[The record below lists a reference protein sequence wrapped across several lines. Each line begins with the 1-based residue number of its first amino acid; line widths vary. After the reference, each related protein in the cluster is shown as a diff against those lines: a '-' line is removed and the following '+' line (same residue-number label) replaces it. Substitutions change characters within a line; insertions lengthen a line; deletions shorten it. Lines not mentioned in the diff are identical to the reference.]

1 MSSYRSYVVLCVS
14 AANHALLAK
23 VNRKELDMLTITSA
37 KVRFACFFALV
48 ALASTSAN
56 AQLVRGSMSI
66 EDLETT
72 SLQSTG
78 KFVLSVADSKTTSSV
93 FSVKASLFTQDVIAN
108 TQDGKRSPVVDNVDI
123 TGVALAEM
131 RAIKELPL
139 IATKKRFK
147 FTSL

>member
-1 MSSYRSYVVLCVS
+1 
-14 AANHALLAK
+14 
-23 VNRKELDMLTITSA
+23 MLTITSA

>member
-1 MSSYRSYVVLCVS
+1 
-14 AANHALLAK
+14 
-23 VNRKELDMLTITSA
+23 MLTITSA
-37 KVRFACFFALV
+37 KVRFACFFAVV
-48 ALASTSAN
+48 ALASTTAN
-56 AQLVRGSMSI
+56 AQLVLGSMGI

-78 KFVLSVADSKTTSSV
+78 KFVLSIADSKTTSSV

-108 TQDGKRSPVVDNVDI
+108 TQDGKGSRPAVDKIDM

-139 IATKKRFK
+139 ITKKKRFK